1 MQSTIWNN
9 NLGSWNL
16 WFKLSYL
23 LLQVVDLCLTLVAV
37 NIGFLEL
44 NPVMRGMLS
53 TPVQL
58 ALMKLVIPFIL
69 IWLVPG
75 RLLVPG
81 ILLLSAVVGW
91 NIKELLFL
99 LF

>member
-1 MQSTIWNN
+1 MQSNIWNN
-9 NLGSWNL
+9 GLGSWNL
-16 WFKLSYL
+16 WLKLSYL
-23 LLQVVDLCLTLVAV
+23 MLQVIDLCLTLIAV
-37 NIGFLEL
+37 NVGCLEL
-44 NPVMRGMLS
+44 NPVMRGMLA

-58 ALMKLVIPFIL
+58 AVMKLVIPFIL

-75 RLLVPG
+75 RFLVPG
-81 ILLLSAVVGW
+81 ILLLSVVVGS